1 MYKCKICGVNE
12 VDFSG
17 GVCELCS
24 LTYDPAAEAAAM
36 PKSSVKRPHMMGIAP
51 ESTENQT
58 YIPKHSSG
66 RKRILVNGGAE
77 INNTDP
83 YGNVITPQQDVQ
95 NEVKVYSAGQVPQ
108 TVTNITDA
116 VTPAEPKAVRN
127 SRNEPITKGI
137 TKNIM
142 VDTEK
147 KSGIAKWF
155 RSLIKGVP
163 FTTENEITMF
173 QVFPDFTGSA
183 LNASGNACDQV
194 IVYGKINNGVISE
207 NNDVEVFG
215 YRDSSNNIIAATVKN
230 IASGTIIT
238 PNHSISAGVVRGISI
253 FGFACLIA
261 LFL

>member
-1 MYKCKICGVNE
+1 MYKCKVCGVNE

-24 LTYDPAAEAAAM
+24 LTYDPAAEAAAGT
-36 PKSSVKRPHMMGIAP
+36 KGTAKRPHMMGLAP
-51 ESTENQT
+51 ENTENQV
-58 YIPKHSSG
+58 YVPKHSSG
-66 RKRILVNGGAE
+66 RKKILIDGGAQ
-77 INNTDP
+77 IANTDP
-83 YGNVITPQQDVQ
+83 YGNVITPQEEVHH
-95 NEVKVYSAGQVPQ
+95 EVKVYGAGQVPQ
-108 TVTNITDA
+108 AVTNNTTVSA
-116 VTPAEPKAVRN
+116 AAPQPVKR
-127 SRNEPITKGI
+127 SRNEPLTKGI

-147 KSGIAKWF
+147 KSAISKWF